1 MASDTSAGE
10 NARKAKIVEAIWSV
24 YAELVNFEGE
34 LAATEKEEIRLFGTG
49 SKLDSFEL
57 VNLILDIE
65 QEISSRFGVSISL
78 MDERAMSQRTSPYRT
93 IQTLVNFI
101 DTLIGEGDE

>member
-1 MASDTSAGE
+1 MTSETSAGE
-10 NARKAKIVEAIWSV
+10 ISRRAKIVDTIWSV
-24 YAELVNFEGE
+24 YAELVKFEGE
-34 LAATEKEEIRLFGTG
+34 FATSDKEETRLFGTG

-57 VNLILDIE
+57 VNFLLDLE
-65 QEISSRFGVSISL
+65 QLVNGLFGVSISL
-78 MDERAMSQRTSPYRT
+78 MDERAMSERTSPFRT

>member
-1 MASDTSAGE
+1 MTSETSAGE
-10 NARKAKIVEAIWSV
+10 ISRRAKIVDTMWSV
-24 YAELVNFEGE
+24 YAELVKFEGE
-34 LAATEKEEIRLFGTG
+34 FATSDKEETCLSGTG

-57 VNLILDIE
+57 VNFLLDLE
-65 QEISSRFGVSISL
+65 QLVNGLFGVSISL
-78 MDERAMSQRTSPYRT
+78 MDERAMSERTSPFRT